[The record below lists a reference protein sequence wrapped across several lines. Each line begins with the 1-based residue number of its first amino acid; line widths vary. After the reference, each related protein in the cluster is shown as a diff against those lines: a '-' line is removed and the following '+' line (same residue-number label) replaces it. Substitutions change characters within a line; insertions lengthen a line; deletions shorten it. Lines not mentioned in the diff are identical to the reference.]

1 MNILIAVLV
10 CIVLYYVSK
19 KVFKKRTPKNTNV
32 PASSGFH
39 TDSDPGDE
47 TDRFI

>member
-1 MNILIAVLV
+1 MNILITVLV

-19 KVFKKRTPKNTNV
+19 KVFRKRTWGNTDA

-47 TDRFI
+47 TDRLI